1 MKTSELS
8 ITFSKEIT
16 PLEIY
21 GDMEIPEGY
30 DIDGFRIHQL
40 GETILSRLDGS
51 PVFMT
56 NRPWGDSLPLII
68 LRKKREFHEKYRFA
82 SGVQPR
88 PPRYGEK
95 FITAISDVPE
105 VVNAN
110 SDYGDRSLRFIVE
123 EIKDNA

>member
-16 PLEIY
+16 PLEVY

-30 DIDGFRIHQL
+30 DIDGFRVHKA

-56 NRPWGDSLPLII
+56 D
-68 LRKKREFHEKYRFA
+68 RK
-82 SGVQPR
+82 S
-88 PPRYGEK
+88 
-95 FITAISDVPE
+95 
-105 VVNAN
+105 VV
-110 SDYGDRSLRFIVE
+110 
-123 EIKDNA
+123 